1 MKKNKAS
8 IGTIMA
14 VILVIAV
21 MIPTVLTTTSSYIQT
36 KNLLIS
42 RNDISKKSATNI
54 LITSKQTLQAKVEQE
69 LKNLAYLQ
77 IFKSKFNSGN
87 INHTLKAIKGGN
99 GDIKKITFAS
109 SKSNKSVLNK
119 EWYKGGLANS
129 GSIYWT
135 SPYKDSAGDYI
146 ATASIAIHNNE
157 GQVGVLAMD
166 TSYTGIQNTAMGIK
180 VGRTGSATLISN
192 SGRVVATNDISK
204 NDGLQLGQN
213 IDKTELYKRI
223 KESKKLRG
231 TIAVKGSNKIDEVYF
246 DKTTFDSSTWAFS
259 KVGKTDL
266 NKELH
271 SLITTAIWVIT
282 ITLIIVVM
290 FSLLASKMMS
300 LLVKQFSGYFIKAG
314 HGELT
319 VIEDKPNK
327 TAKWLDK
334 IAHRILRPDEKGNE
348 IGRITALYNKM
359 IISISKLI
367 NQVKEETR
375 IVAEKS
381 NLLMELGDQTN
392 KATEEVAQT
401 ITGIAEVTGVQA
413 QDTENSVTKL
423 QKLSHITNGLSG
435 NVEQMTS
442 ASKEA
447 AKLNKDNIRI
457 TTNVEQNWKDELK
470 KMENLNQTVGGLDR
484 NIQNINKII
493 NVINGVSHQTNLLA
507 LNASIEAAS
516 VGEEGKGFAV
526 VATEIRK
533 LSEKT
538 KNSTKEIEEI
548 IQEITKQSADMVNQ
562 TAISVAGGQKQTAL
576 IENAIDSSQE
586 VFKKSSKLLE
596 KIVEVEQY
604 SKKIKEVQKD
614 VLEKLEGVASST
626 EENAAGT
633 EEVSANS
640 EEVLATMTEFTRNI
654 TDLKEVS
661 EVLER
666 GTERFK
672 TVK

>member
-1 MKKNKAS
+1 MKNKTS

-14 VILVIAV
+14 AVLIVAV
-21 MIPTVLTTTSSYIQT
+21 MIPALVITTSSYIQT

-42 RNDISKKSATNI
+42 RNDISKKSATNV
-54 LITSKQTLQAKVEQE
+54 LITSKQNLQAKVEQE

-77 IFKSKFNSGN
+77 IFKSKFNDEN
-87 INHTLKAIKGGN
+87 INHTLKAIKSGN

-109 SKSNKSVLNK
+109 SKSSKSILNK
-119 EWYKGGLANS
+119 GWYKGGLKNS
-129 GSIYWT
+129 GGIYWT
-135 SPYKDSAGDYI
+135 APYKDGEGDYI
-146 ATASIAIHNNE
+146 ATASISIHNNE
-157 GQVGVLAMD
+157 GQSGVLAMD

-204 NDGLQLGQN
+204 SDGLQLGQN
-213 IDKTELYKRI
+213 INKTELYKKI
-223 KESKKLRG
+223 KQSKKMRG
-231 TIAVKGSNKIDEVYF
+231 TLSIKGSNKIDEIYF
-246 DKTTFDSSTWAFS
+246 DKVTSDSSTWFFS
-259 KVGKTDL
+259 KVGKADL
-266 NKELH
+266 NKELN
-271 SLITTAIWVIT
+271 SLIMTAIWVIA
-282 ITLIIVVM
+282 ITLVIVVI
-290 FSLLASKMMS
+290 FSLIASKMMS
-300 LLVKQFSGYFIKAG
+300 ILVKQLSEYFIKAG
-314 HGELT
+314 RGELT
-319 VIEDKPNK
+319 IISPKA
-327 TAKWLDK
+327 AKNSSWLNR
-334 IAHRILRPDEKGNE
+334 IAHRILKPNEKGNE
-348 IGRITALYNKM
+348 ISRITALYNKM
-359 IISISKLI
+359 ITSISELI
-367 NQVKEETR
+367 DQVKEETR
-375 IVAEKS
+375 IVAQKS
-381 NLLMELGDQTN
+381 SLLMGLGNQTN

-413 QDTENSVTKL
+413 QETENSVTKL

-435 NVEQMTS
+435 NVEQMTKD
-442 ASKEA
+442 SKEA
-447 AKLNKDNIRI
+447 AKLNEDNIKVSKD
-457 TTNVEQNWKDELK
+457 VEQNWKNELD
-470 KMENLNQTVGGLDR
+470 KMEKLNQTVDSLDE

-493 NVINGVSHQTNLLA
+493 SVINGVSHQTNLLA

-548 IQEITKQSADMVNQ
+548 IQKITKQSADMVSQ
-562 TAISVAGGQKQTAL
+562 TAASVAGGQKQTEL

-586 VFKKSSKLLE
+586 VFKKSSKLLG
-596 KIVEVEQY
+596 KIIEVEEY

-640 EEVLATMTEFTRNI
+640 EEVLATMVEFTRNI
-654 TDLKEVS
+654 ADLKEVS
-661 EVLER
+661 EVLEH
-666 GTERFK
+666 GTEKFK

>member
-1 MKKNKAS
+1 MKNKTS

-14 VILVIAV
+14 AVLIVAV
-21 MIPTVLTTTSSYIQT
+21 MIPALVITTSSYIQT

-42 RNDISKKSATNI
+42 RNDISKKSATNV
-54 LITSKQTLQAKVEQE
+54 LITSKQNLQAKVEQE

-77 IFKSKFNSGN
+77 IFKSKFNDEN
-87 INHTLKAIKGGN
+87 INHTLKAIKSGN

-109 SKSNKSVLNK
+109 SKSSKSILNK
-119 EWYKGGLANS
+119 GWYKGGLKNS
-129 GSIYWT
+129 GGIYWT
-135 SPYKDSAGDYI
+135 APYKDSEGDYI
-146 ATASIAIHNNE
+146 ATASISIHNNE
-157 GQVGVLAMD
+157 GQSGVLAMD

-204 NDGLQLGQN
+204 SDGLQLGQN
-213 IDKTELYKRI
+213 INKTELYKKI
-223 KESKKLRG
+223 KQSKKMRG
-231 TIAVKGSNKIDEVYF
+231 TLSIKGSNKIDEIYF
-246 DKTTFDSSTWAFS
+246 DKVTSDSSTWVFS
-259 KVGKTDL
+259 KVGKADL
-266 NKELH
+266 NKELN
-271 SLITTAIWVIT
+271 SLIMTAIWVIA
-282 ITLIIVVM
+282 ITLVIVVI
-290 FSLLASKMMS
+290 FSLIVSKMMS
-300 LLVKQFSGYFIKAG
+300 ILVKQLSEYFIKAG
-314 HGELT
+314 RGELT
-319 VIEDKPNK
+319 IISTKA
-327 TAKWLDK
+327 AKNSSWLNR
-334 IAHRILRPDEKGNE
+334 IVHRILKPNEKGNE
-348 IGRITALYNKM
+348 ISRITALYNKM
-359 IISISKLI
+359 ITSISELI
-367 NQVKEETR
+367 DQVKEETR
-375 IVAEKS
+375 IVAQKS
-381 NLLMELGDQTN
+381 SLLMGLGNQTN

-413 QDTENSVTKL
+413 QETENSVTKL

-435 NVEQMTS
+435 NVEQMTKD
-442 ASKEA
+442 SKEA
-447 AKLNKDNIRI
+447 AKLNEDNIKVSKD
-457 TTNVEQNWKDELK
+457 VEQNWKNELD
-470 KMENLNQTVGGLDR
+470 KMEKLNQTVDSLDE

-493 NVINGVSHQTNLLA
+493 SVINGVSHQTNLLA

-548 IQEITKQSADMVNQ
+548 IQKITKQSADMVSQ
-562 TAISVAGGQKQTAL
+562 TAASVAGGQKQTEL

-586 VFKKSSKLLE
+586 VFKKSSKLLG
-596 KIVEVEQY
+596 KIIEVEEY

-640 EEVLATMTEFTRNI
+640 EEVLATMVEFTRNI
-654 TDLKEVS
+654 ADLKEVS
-661 EVLER
+661 EVLEH
-666 GTERFK
+666 GTEKFK